1 VAEMLQA
8 KLTGSAAHVLAARPT
23 ENPEAYQL
31 YLKGRYFWNRRTE
44 ESMKEAISY
53 FQQAI
58 ALDPSYAL
66 AYAGLADGYALMPVY
81 GRNPPREDIHRSL
94 AAARH
99 AVELD
104 DTLAEAHTS
113 LANALVDDLQFAAA
127 DREFARA
134 IALNPSYA
142 TAHQWFGESL
152 QTQGR
157 FQESFAE
164 IKKAHDLD
172 PLSLIINCVLGSSL
186 SLVGHHDEA
195 VLQLHRTLEMDPNFS
210 VAQFILGQVLEDDGK
225 LQDAAVAYEKA
236 KDALPSPMRLAM
248 LACLDVRLKKTAEA
262 RAILADLTSRAQRGY
277 VGSYSLA
284 LIEAALGDK
293 EAALRLLEQAC
304 DERSIQLG
312 GNTGSL
318 KIDKRLDSLRE
329 DPRFQKLLA
338 RAMGQAE

>member
-1 VAEMLQA
+1 
-8 KLTGSAAHVLAARPT
+8 
-23 ENPEAYQL
+23 
-31 YLKGRYFWNRRTE
+31 LKGRYFWNRRNE

-81 GRNPPREDIHRSL
+81 GKNPPKEDIHRSL

-99 AVELD
+99 ALELD

-142 TAHQWFGESL
+142 TAHQWFSESL
-152 QTQGR
+152 QAQGR
-157 FQESFAE
+157 FQEGFAE

-172 PLSLIINCVLGSSL
+172 PLSLIINCVFGSNL
-186 SLVGHHDEA
+186 SLIGHRDEA
-195 VLQLHRTLEMDPNFS
+195 LLHLHRTLEMDPNFS
-210 VAQFILGQVLEDDGK
+210 VAQFILGQVLEDEGK
-225 LQDAAVAYEKA
+225 FQEAAAAYENA
-236 KDALPSPMRLAM
+236 KNARPTPVRLAM
-248 LACLDVRLKKTAEA
+248 LACLDVRLGKRAEA
-262 RAILADLTSRAQRGY
+262 REILADLTDRAQQGY
-277 VGSYSLA
+277 VSSYPLA

-293 EAALRLLEQAC
+293 EAALRHVEQAC
-304 DERSIQLG
+304 DERSIQMG

-318 KIDKRLDSLRE
+318 KIDKRLDSLRG

-338 RAMGQAE
+338 RFMGEAQ

>member
-1 VAEMLQA
+1 
-8 KLTGSAAHVLAARPT
+8 
-23 ENPEAYQL
+23 
-31 YLKGRYFWNRRTE
+31 
-44 ESMKEAISY
+44 
-53 FQQAI
+53 
-58 ALDPSYAL
+58 
-66 AYAGLADGYALMPVY
+66 
-81 GRNPPREDIHRSL
+81 
-94 AAARH
+94 
-99 AVELD
+99 
-104 DTLAEAHTS
+104 
-113 LANALVDDLQFAAA
+113 
-127 DREFARA
+127 
-134 IALNPSYA
+134 
-142 TAHQWFGESL
+142 
-152 QTQGR
+152 
-157 FQESFAE
+157 
-164 IKKAHDLD
+164 
-172 PLSLIINCVLGSSL
+172 
-186 SLVGHHDEA
+186 
-195 VLQLHRTLEMDPNFS
+195 MDPNFS